1 MSWPRK
7 ATCFELQK
15 PPSVAMAVNL
25 VGALCM
31 CMWVHATRLLGTT
44 AAAQEHEWF
53 EGFDWNALQVC
64 WEESPNETK
73 AKHAM
78 REAAACRKL

>member
-1 MSWPRK
+1 
-7 ATCFELQK
+7 
-15 PPSVAMAVNL
+15 
-25 VGALCM
+25 M

-78 REAAACRKL
+78 REVAVAIFSHFYAACGSSTRLYRL